1 MGCHPHGYIF
11 PSLSASKFNKTIKR
25 VLVDAGFPNGSRYS
39 PHCFRIGA
47 TQELKVQGN
56 SESTLRSAGC
66 WGGMGFRSYID
77 AQLTGALKISR
88 IVESLSD
95 SESDDEANATI
106 RLAADE
112 GMRRKLRKFPGGE
125 TSGR

>member
-1 MGCHPHGYIF
+1 
-11 PSLSASKFNKTIKR
+11 
-25 VLVDAGFPNGSRYS
+25 
-39 PHCFRIGA
+39 
-47 TQELKVQGN
+47 
-56 SESTLRSAGC
+56 
-66 WGGMGFRSYID
+66 MGFRSYID